1 MNENLTKAELKAHLL
16 KSITDFN
23 SLIES
28 LDKPEFER
36 QLGGKWSAGQD
47 LNHLVKSNRTFG
59 LVFSL
64 PLFLLNFMY
73 GKANRPSR
81 SLSALKTKYAE
92 KANNSG
98 LQAPGYLKPVKIYAE
113 EKEVWIRKLN
123 ASGEYLLKC
132 LDRFSESA
140 LDKNIMGHPLFGK
153 VTVREM
159 FMSIFMHI
167 DHHHA
172 ILLKKLGKS
181 A

>member
-1 MNENLTKAELKAHLL
+1 MNEILTKAELKAYLL

-23 SLIES
+23 TLVES
-28 LDKPEFER
+28 LDKQEFER
-36 QLGGKWSAGQD
+36 QSGGKWSAGQD
-47 LNHLVKSNRTFG
+47 LKHLVKSNRTFG
-59 LVFSL
+59 LVFSS

-81 SLSALKTKYAE
+81 SLSALKMKYAE
-92 KANNSG
+92 KANNIV
-98 LQAPGYLKPVKIYAE
+98 LQAPAYLVPGKIDLA
-113 EKEVWIRKLN
+113 EKEDWIRKLN

-132 LDRFSESA
+132 LDKYSESA
-140 LDKNIMGHPLFGK
+140 LDENLMGHPLFGK

-167 DHHHA
+167 YHHHA

>member
-1 MNENLTKAELKAHLL
+1 MNERHTKTDLKVHLL

-23 SLIES
+23 TLVES
-28 LDKPEFER
+28 LDKQEFER
-36 QLGGKWSAGQD
+36 QSGGKWSAGQD
-47 LNHLVKSNRTFG
+47 LKHLVKANRTFG

-64 PLFLLNFMY
+64 PLFLLNLAY

-81 SLSALKTKYAE
+81 SLSELEMKYAE
-92 KANNSG
+92 KANNIV
-98 LQAPGYLKPVKIYAE
+98 LQAPAYLVPGKIDLA
-113 EKEVWIRKLN
+113 EKEDWIRKHN
-123 ASGEYLLKC
+123 ASGAYLLKR
-132 LDRFSESA
+132 LDRYSEA
-140 LDKNIMGHPLFGK
+140 DLDENTMGHPLFGK

-181 A
+181 V

>member
-1 MNENLTKAELKAHLL
+1 MNENFSIDELKAHLL

-23 SLIES
+23 TLVES
-28 LDKPEFER
+28 LDKQEFEGHP
-36 QLGGKWSAGQD
+36 GGKWSAGQD
-47 LNHLVKSNRTFG
+47 LKHLVKSNRTFG

-81 SLSALKTKYAE
+81 SLSALKMKYAE

-98 LQAPGYLKPVKIYAE
+98 LQAPGYLKPGNNYFE
-113 EKEVWIRKLN
+113 EKEVWIRKHN
-123 ASGEYLLKC
+123 GSGAYLLKC
-132 LDRFSESA
+132 LDRYSESE
-140 LDKNIMGHPLFGK
+140 LDENTMGHPLFGK

-159 FMSIFMHI
+159 FMSIFIHI
-167 DHHHA
+167 YHHHA